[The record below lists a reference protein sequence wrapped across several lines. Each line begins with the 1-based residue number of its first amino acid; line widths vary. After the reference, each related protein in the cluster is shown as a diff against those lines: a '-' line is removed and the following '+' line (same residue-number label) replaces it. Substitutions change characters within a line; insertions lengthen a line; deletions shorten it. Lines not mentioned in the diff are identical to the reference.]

1 MTGVQTCALP
11 IWIGDATLAATD
23 YNGFFQTWSLIKP
36 STEMEVL
43 VTNVAVGQAEE
54 RGLLVARK
62 MLSLLQSEP
71 KPAQ

>member
-1 MTGVQTCALP
+1 
-11 IWIGDATLAATD
+11 LAATD